1 MTKNKKGGTD
11 VSLFCEKCK
20 IAAIK
25 YQHERDLEGFLKGDW
40 KRMNIDCILN
50 IDWAMYID
58 WLLRILQTSTFIGVI
73 LKISFQNKAYI
84 NNIEIQVI
92 KPIEFDSLH
101 TRFHHIYEFKHD
113 ENDKHSNHLIF
124 YPKEVDIEIVEF
136 YSLIYDSKSNRLVD
150 NDKLHT
156 VKNLKNYT
164 CLLIHTNLPENM
176 PSLRMK
182 WKTSQGEIGEYT
194 FYSNMYNGNVNIS
207 SFKYKLTLKRKLLA
221 LFGL

>member
-1 MTKNKKGGTD
+1 MI
-11 VSLFCEKCK
+11 V
-20 IAAIK
+20 
-25 YQHERDLEGFLKGDW
+25 
-40 KRMNIDCILN
+40 
-50 IDWAMYID
+50 
-58 WLLRILQTSTFIGVI
+58 
-73 LKISFQNKAYI
+73 
-84 NNIEIQVI
+84 NN
-92 KPIEFDSLH
+92 
-101 TRFHHIYEFKHD
+101 
-113 ENDKHSNHLIF
+113 
-124 YPKEVDIEIVEF
+124 
-136 YSLIYDSKSNRLVD
+136 
-150 NDKLHT
+150 KLHT

>member
-1 MTKNKKGGTD
+1 M
-11 VSLFCEKCK
+11 EYHRK
-20 IAAIK
+20 I
-25 YQHERDLEGFLKGDW
+25 E
-40 KRMNIDCILN
+40 
-50 IDWAMYID
+50 
-58 WLLRILQTSTFIGVI
+58 
-73 LKISFQNKAYI
+73 LKINLIQKKRIQKNPNIK
-84 NNIEIQVI
+84 NIEIPEI
-92 KPIEFDSLH
+92 KQIEIHSIH

-113 ENDKHSNHLIF
+113 ENDKHYNHLIF

-136 YSLIYDSKSNRLVD
+136 YSLNYDSR
-150 NDKLHT
+150 NDCLIVNNKLHT

>member
-1 MTKNKKGGTD
+1 M
-11 VSLFCEKCK
+11 SRFFCEKCK

-58 WLLRILQTSTFIGVI
+58 WLLRILQISTFIGVI

-101 TRFHHIYEFKHD
+101 ARFHHIYEFKHD
-113 ENDKHSNHLIF
+113 ENDKHYNHLIF
-124 YPKEVDIEIVEF
+124 YPKEVDIEIIEF

>member
-1 MTKNKKGGTD
+1 MDTD
-11 VSLFCEKCK
+11 
-20 IAAIK
+20 
-25 YQHERDLEGFLKGDW
+25 YFLK
-40 KRMNIDCILN
+40 

-58 WLLRILQTSTFIGVI
+58 WLLRIVQISTFIGVI

-92 KPIEFDSLH
+92 KPFEFDSLH

-113 ENDKHSNHLIF
+113 ENDKNDKNDKYYNHLIF
-124 YPKEVDIEIVEF
+124 YPKEVDIEVVEF
-136 YSLIYDSKSNRLVD
+136 YSLIYDSKSNRLVV

-164 CLLIHTNLPENM
+164 CLLIHTNLPETI

-182 WKTSQGEIGEYT
+182 WKTSQGQIGEYT
-194 FYSNMYNGNVNIS
+194 FYSNMYNGNINIS

-221 LFGL
+221 ILGL

>member
-1 MTKNKKGGTD
+1 
-11 VSLFCEKCK
+11 
-20 IAAIK
+20 
-25 YQHERDLEGFLKGDW
+25 
-40 KRMNIDCILN
+40 MNIDCILN
-50 IDWAMYID
+50 IDWSMYID
-58 WLLRILQTSTFIGVI
+58 WLLRILQIATFIAVI
-73 LKISFQNKAYI
+73 IKITFLNKVYI
-84 NNIEIQVI
+84 NNIEIKEI
-92 KPIEFDSLH
+92 KPIEFESLH
-101 TRFHHIYEFKHD
+101 TKFHYIHEFKH
-113 ENDKHSNHLIF
+113 NTSSKHFNHLIF

-136 YSLIYDSKSNRLVD
+136 YSLTYDSKSNCLVV

-164 CLLIHTNLPENM
+164 CLLIHTNLPENI

>member
-1 MTKNKKGGTD
+1 MDTD
-11 VSLFCEKCK
+11 
-20 IAAIK
+20 
-25 YQHERDLEGFLKGDW
+25 YFLK
-40 KRMNIDCILN
+40 

-58 WLLRILQTSTFIGVI
+58 WLLRIIQILTFIGVI

-84 NNIEIQVI
+84 NNIEIQTI

-101 TRFHHIYEFKHD
+101 TRFHHIYEFKHNK
-113 ENDKHSNHLIF
+113 NDKHYNHLIF
-124 YPKEVDIEIVEF
+124 YPKEVDIENVEF
-136 YSLIYDSKSNRLVD
+136 YSLIYDSKSNRLVV

-164 CLLIHTNLPENM
+164 CLLIHTNLPENI

>member
-1 MTKNKKGGTD
+1 
-11 VSLFCEKCK
+11 
-20 IAAIK
+20 
-25 YQHERDLEGFLKGDW
+25 
-40 KRMNIDCILN
+40 
-50 IDWAMYID
+50 MYID
-58 WLLRILQTSTFIGVI
+58 WLLRILQIATFIAVI
-73 LKISFQNKAYI
+73 IKITFLNKIYI
-84 NNIEIQVI
+84 DNIEIKEI
-92 KPIEFDSLH
+92 KPIEFESLH
-101 TRFHHIYEFKHD
+101 TKFHYIHEFKH
-113 ENDKHSNHLIF
+113 NTSSKPFNHLIF

-136 YSLIYDSKSNRLVD
+136 YSLTYDSKSNSLVV

-164 CLLIHTNLPENM
+164 CLLIHTNLPENI

>member
-1 MTKNKKGGTD
+1 MNEIWK
-11 VSLFCEKCK
+11 
-20 IAAIK
+20 A
-25 YQHERDLEGFLKGDW
+25 FLKKTE
-40 KRMNIDCILN
+40 KRMNIDCVFN
-50 IDWAMYID
+50 IDWSMYID
-58 WLLRILQTSTFIGVI
+58 WLLRILQIATFIAVI
-73 LKISFQNKAYI
+73 IKITFQNKVYI
-84 NNIEIQVI
+84 NNIEIKEI
-92 KPIEFDSLH
+92 KPFEFESLH
-101 TRFHHIYEFKHD
+101 TNFHYIHEFTHNISSKPF
-113 ENDKHSNHLIF
+113 NHLIF